1 MKKNQKYGFTLIELL
16 IVIAI
21 ILILIAIALPNFL
34 EAQIRAKVA
43 AAKGTL
49 KSVQVALESYG
60 LDNKP
65 YKEPRPNFNP
75 ALRNRYGP
83 YPPYGVNR
91 TGRTASLSCGTNYD
105 PGCLNLLTTPV
116 RYFVTTTSVIDP
128 FQMAEGSANDDT
140 SRRPFGYYN
149 PGHKS
154 VEGKFL
160 FWHMANPQR
169 RNPAS
174 FSDYWVYSVGPDSC
188 SNADGDFMF
197 CWTED
202 YRKTTSPMAPTGN
215 TAPPMEAK
223 VAGTSTCCRGLG
235 SSTDLI
241 IHLRSGFFP
250 LRFFL
255 SPYKIS

>member
-174 FSDYWVYSVGPDSC
+174 FSEYWVYSVGPDSC

-202 YRKTTSPMAPTGN
+202 YRKNNFPDGTYWEYSPTN
-215 TAPPMEAK
+215 
-223 VAGTSTCCRGLG
+223 G
-235 SSTDLI
+235 SKSGGD
-241 IHLRSGFFP
+241 IHLLQG
-250 LRFFL
+250 
-255 SPYKIS
+255 IGVIN